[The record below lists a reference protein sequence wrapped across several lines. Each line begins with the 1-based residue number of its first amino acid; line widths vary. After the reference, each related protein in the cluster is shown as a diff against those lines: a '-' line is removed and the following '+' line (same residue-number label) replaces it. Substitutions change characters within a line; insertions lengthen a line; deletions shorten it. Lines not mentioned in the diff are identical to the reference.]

1 MSTKEEAMEE
11 AKRWHDI
18 VSKVSVR
25 TPDLLVKEKLHVD
38 SESKYYVKQHTNTV
52 IMNIL

>member
-1 MSTKEEAMEE
+1 MSTKEEAIQE

-25 TPDLLVKEKLHVD
+25 KPGLLVKEKIHVD
-38 SESKYYVKQHTNTV
+38 SESKYYIKLQNLDVRT
-52 IMNIL
+52 

>member
-1 MSTKEEAMEE
+1 MSSKEEAIQE

-25 TPDLLVKEKLHVD
+25 KPDLLVKEKVHVD
-38 SESKYYVKQHTNTV
+38 LVSKHYIKVSIKE
-52 IMNIL
+52 NIY